1 MFSLTGK
8 TAIVTGG
15 SNGIGQAIS
24 QVFAEAGAWVLIA
37 DIDEEAGEATVRGIA
52 EAGGQAEFCRT
63 DVALP
68 DEAVRAVKQASE
80 HAGRVDV
87 LCSNA
92 AYVEQ
97 FNALLETTPEEWD
110 RNVRVTLMGTNHFGR
125 ESLPWMVR
133 QKQGSII
140 IISSVMGMVAG
151 PGAAAYMTIKAGLLG
166 LTRSVAYDY
175 GQYNIRV
182 NALCPGSVQTRNSP
196 EPGTPAHQ
204 WQLDRTFIGRVGE
217 PREIGYGALY
227 LASDESCYVTGAVLP
242 VDGGFTSM

>member
-1 MFSLTGK
+1 MFNLTGK

-15 SNGIGQAIS
+15 SHGIGQAIS

-92 AYVEQ
+92 AYLEQ
-97 FNALLETTPEEWD
+97 FHTVLEATPEEWD
-110 RNVRVTLMGTNHFGR
+110 QDIRVSLMGTNHFVR

-133 QKQGSII
+133 QEQGSII
-140 IISSVMGMVAG
+140 IVSSVMGMVGG
-151 PGAAAYMTIKAGLLG
+151 PKSVAYMTIKAGRLG
-166 LTRSVAYDY
+166 FTRSVAHDY

-182 NALCPGSVQTRNSP
+182 NALCPGSIRTRISP
-196 EPGTPAHQ
+196 RPGSPAHQ
-204 WQLDRTFIGRVGE
+204 SQVSRTCLGRVGE
-217 PREIGYGALY
+217 PREIAYGALY
-227 LASDESCYVTGAVLP
+227 LASDESRYVTGTLLP
-242 VDGGFTSM
+242 VDGGFTAM